1 MRNGALSG
9 TGVGPVGTMRDADQG
24 SLGVRARAGFLS
36 RLRRI
41 ATGEPAEAIFARMR
55 ALPFVAP
62 EALLGAGAPLILAP
76 HPDDESLGC
85 GGLIAACCAMGRPPI
100 VVVLTDGARS
110 HPGSAAFPPARLV
123 ALRAAETR
131 AAAAALGLTP
141 SRLHFM
147 GLPDGEVPRSG
158 PAMEDAAAAL
168 AAIARRAG
176 VGTIL
181 GTWEHD
187 PHADHVAA
195 HVIASRAAALAGAR
209 LLSYPVWGWALPP
222 RRRLHVGA
230 IAGARID
237 ITAQLPA
244 KRRAIA
250 AHASQHGA
258 VVADDPRGFRL
269 PSTLLA
275 ALDQPFEVFLF
286 PR

>member
-1 MRNGALSG
+1 M
-9 TGVGPVGTMRDADQG
+9 
-24 SLGVRARAGFLS
+24 
-36 RLRRI
+36 LRRV
-41 ATGEPAEAIFARMR
+41 ATGTPAATVLARMR
-55 ALPFVAP
+55 ALPFVTP
-62 EALLGAGAPLILAP
+62 DALIGAGAQLILAP

-100 VVVLTDGARS
+100 VVVMTDGARS

-131 AAAAALGLTP
+131 AAVAALGLAP

-147 GLPDGEVPRSG
+147 GLPDGDVSRRG
-158 PAMEDAAAAL
+158 PALEDAAAVL
-168 AAIARRAG
+168 AGIARDSG

-195 HVIASRAAALAGAR
+195 HVIASRAAALAGVR

-222 RRRLHVGA
+222 RRRLEAGV
-230 IAGARID
+230 IAGVRID

-269 PSTLLA
+269 PATLLA
-275 ALDQPFEVFLF
+275 ALDQPFEVFLV

>member
-1 MRNGALSG
+1 M
-9 TGVGPVGTMRDADQG
+9 GPLGTMRDADQG
-24 SLGVRARAGFLS
+24 SLGLSGRAGFLS
-36 RLRRI
+36 MLRRV
-41 ATGEPAEAIFARMR
+41 ATGTPAATVLARMR
-55 ALPFVAP
+55 ALPFATP
-62 EALLGAGAPLILAP
+62 DALIGAGAPLILAP

-100 VVVLTDGARS
+100 VVVMTDGARS

-131 AAAAALGLTP
+131 AAVAALGLAP

-147 GLPDGEVPRSG
+147 GLPDGEVPRRG

-168 AAIARRAG
+168 AAIARGGG

-195 HVIASRAAALAGAR
+195 HAIAARAAALAGAR

-222 RRRLHVGA
+222 RRRLETGV
-230 IAGARID
+230 IAGARLD

-250 AHASQHGA
+250 AHGSQHGA
-258 VVADDPRGFRL
+258 IVADDPRGFRL
-269 PSTLLA
+269 PATLLA
-275 ALDQPFEVFLF
+275 ALDQPFEVFLV

>member
-1 MRNGALSG
+1 MWG
-9 TGVGPVGTMRDADQG
+9 ADQR
-24 SLGVRARAGFLS
+24 SLGLRGRAGFLAI
-36 RLRRI
+36 LRRL
-41 ATGEPAEAIFARMR
+41 ATGECAATILARMR
-55 ALPFVAP
+55 ALPFAPP
-62 EALLGAGAPLILAP
+62 EALLGARTPLILAP

-85 GGLIAACCAMGRPPI
+85 GGLIATCCAMGRPPV
-100 VVVLTDGARS
+100 VVVLTDGAAS

-131 AAAAALGLTP
+131 AAVAALGLPP
-141 SRLHFM
+141 SRLHLM
-147 GLPDGEVPRSG
+147 GLPDGQVPHAG
-158 PAMEDAAAAL
+158 PAMEHAAATV
-168 AAIARRAG
+168 AAIARDSG

-187 PHADHVAA
+187 PHDDHAAA
-195 HVIASRAAALAGAR
+195 HAIAARAAVLAGVR

-222 RRRLHVGA
+222 RRRLDVGT
-230 IAGARID
+230 IAGLRLD

-269 PSTLLA
+269 PAPLLA
-275 ALDQPFEVFLF
+275 ALDQPFEVFLV

>member
-1 MRNGALSG
+1 
-9 TGVGPVGTMRDADQG
+9 
-24 SLGVRARAGFLS
+24 
-36 RLRRI
+36 
-41 ATGEPAEAIFARMR
+41 
-55 ALPFVAP
+55 
-62 EALLGAGAPLILAP
+62 
-76 HPDDESLGC
+76 
-85 GGLIAACCAMGRPPI
+85 
-100 VVVLTDGARS
+100 
-110 HPGSAAFPPARLV
+110 
-123 ALRAAETR
+123 
-131 AAAAALGLTP
+131 
-141 SRLHFM
+141 M
-147 GLPDGEVPRSG
+147 GLPDGQVPRSG

-168 AAIARRAG
+168 AAIAQRAG

-181 GTWEHD
+181 CTWEHD

-195 HVIASRAAALAGAR
+195 HLIASRAAALAGAR

-230 IAGARID
+230 MAGARID

-258 VVADDPRGFRL
+258 VVADDPGGFRL
-269 PSTLLA
+269 PPTLLA

>member
-1 MRNGALSG
+1 M
-9 TGVGPVGTMRDADQG
+9 MRDADQG
-24 SLGVRARAGFLS
+24 SLGLSGRAGFLS
-36 RLRRI
+36 MLRRV
-41 ATGEPAEAIFARMR
+41 ATGTPAATVLARMR
-55 ALPFVAP
+55 ALPFATP
-62 EALLGAGAPLILAP
+62 DALISAGAPLILAP

-100 VVVLTDGARS
+100 VVVMTDGARS

-131 AAAAALGLTP
+131 AAVAALGLAP

-147 GLPDGEVPRSG
+147 GLPDGEVPRRG

-168 AAIARRAG
+168 AAIARGGG

-187 PHADHVAA
+187 PHADHVAG
-195 HVIASRAAALAGAR
+195 HVIASRAAALAEVR

-222 RRRLHVGA
+222 RRRLEAGV
-230 IAGARID
+230 IAGVRID

-269 PSTLLA
+269 PATLLA
-275 ALDQPFEVFLF
+275 ALDQPFEVFLV

>member
-1 MRNGALSG
+1 M
-9 TGVGPVGTMRDADQG
+9 
-24 SLGVRARAGFLS
+24 
-36 RLRRI
+36 LRRV
-41 ATGEPAEAIFARMR
+41 ATGTPAATVLDRMR
-55 ALPFVAP
+55 ALPFAAP
-62 EALLGAGAPLILAP
+62 DALLGAGTPLILAP

-131 AAAAALGLTP
+131 AAVAALGLPP
-141 SRLHFM
+141 SRLRFM
-147 GLPDGEVPRSG
+147 GLPDGEVPCAG
-158 PAMEDAAAAL
+158 AAMEHAAAAL
-168 AAIARRAG
+168 AAIARDGG

-181 GTWEHD
+181 GTWKHD

-195 HVIASRAAALAGAR
+195 HVIAGRAAALAGAR

-222 RRRLHVGA
+222 RRRLDAGV

-244 KRRAIA
+244 KRRAIT

-269 PSTLLA
+269 PATLLA
-275 ALDQPFEVFLF
+275 ALDQPFEVFLV

>member
-1 MRNGALSG
+1 VETIRG
-9 TGVGPVGTMRDADQG
+9 ADQG
-24 SLGVRARAGFLS
+24 SLGLRGRAVFLS
-36 RLRRI
+36 FLRRF
-41 ATGEPAEAIFARMR
+41 TNGESAEAILARMR
-55 ALPFVAP
+55 ALPLVALDT
-62 EALLGAGAPLILAP
+62 LLGAAPSLILAP

-100 VVVLTDGARS
+100 VVVLTDGAQS

-131 AAAAALGLTP
+131 EAVAALGLPP

-147 GLPDGEVPRSG
+147 GLPDGQVPRAG
-158 PAMEDAAAAL
+158 AAMEHAAAAL
-168 AAIARRAG
+168 AAMARDGG
-176 VGTIL
+176 VGTVL
-181 GTWEHD
+181 GTWEYD
-187 PHADHVAA
+187 PHGDHVAA
-195 HVIASRAAALAGAR
+195 HAIASRAAVLAGVR

-222 RRRLHVGA
+222 WRRLDVGA
-230 IAGARID
+230 FAGARID

-258 VVADDPRGFRL
+258 VVADDLRGFRL
-269 PSTLLA
+269 PTALLA

>member
-1 MRNGALSG
+1 M
-9 TGVGPVGTMRDADQG
+9 GTMRDADQG
-24 SLGVRARAGFLS
+24 SLGVRGRAGFLA
-36 RLRRI
+36 RLQRI
-41 ATGEPAEAIFARMR
+41 ATGAPAEAILARMR
-55 ALPFVAP
+55 ALPFATP

-131 AAAAALGLTP
+131 AAVAALGLAP
-141 SRLHFM
+141 PCLHFM

-158 PAMEDAAAAL
+158 PAMEDAAATV
-168 AAIARRAG
+168 AAIAQSAG

-187 PHADHVAA
+187 PHDDHVAA
-195 HVIASRAAALAGAR
+195 HAIASRAAALAGVR

>member
-1 MRNGALSG
+1 MWC
-9 TGVGPVGTMRDADQG
+9 ADQR
-24 SLGVRARAGFLS
+24 SLGLRGRAGFLS
-36 RLRRI
+36 LLRRLAAGECA
-41 ATGEPAEAIFARMR
+41 ATILARMR
-55 ALPFVAP
+55 ALPFAPP

-85 GGLIAACCAMGRPPI
+85 GGLIATCCAMGRPPV
-100 VVVLTDGARS
+100 VVVLTDGAAS

-131 AAAAALGLTP
+131 AAVAALGLPP
-141 SRLHFM
+141 SRLHLM
-147 GLPDGEVPRSG
+147 GLPDGQVPRLG
-158 PAMEDAAAAL
+158 PPMEHAAATVAT
-168 AAIARRAG
+168 IARDSG

-181 GTWEHD
+181 CTWEHD

-222 RRRLHVGA
+222 RRRLEAGV

-237 ITAQLPA
+237 ITAQLPV

-250 AHASQHGA
+250 AHASQHGG

-269 PSTLLA
+269 PATLLA
-275 ALDQPFEVFLF
+275 ALDQPFEVLLF

>member
-1 MRNGALSG
+1 M
-9 TGVGPVGTMRDADQG
+9 
-24 SLGVRARAGFLS
+24 
-36 RLRRI
+36 LRRV
-41 ATGEPAEAIFARMR
+41 ATGTPAATVLARMR
-55 ALPFVAP
+55 ALPFATP
-62 EALLGAGAPLILAP
+62 DALIGAGAPLILAP

-100 VVVLTDGARS
+100 VVVMTDGARS

-131 AAAAALGLTP
+131 AAVAALGLAP

-147 GLPDGEVPRSG
+147 GLPDGEVPRRG

-168 AAIARRAG
+168 AAIARDSG

-187 PHADHVAA
+187 PHDDHLSA
-195 HVIASRAAALAGAR
+195 HVIASCAAALAGVR

-222 RRRLHVGA
+222 RRRLEAGV
-230 IAGARID
+230 IAGVRID
-237 ITAQLPA
+237 ITAQLLA

-258 VVADDPRGFRL
+258 IVADDPRGFRL
-269 PSTLLA
+269 PATLLA
-275 ALDQPFEVFLF
+275 ALDQPFEVFLV

>member
-1 MRNGALSG
+1 M
-9 TGVGPVGTMRDADQG
+9 GPLGMMRDADQG
-24 SLGVRARAGFLS
+24 SLGLSGRAGFLS
-36 RLRRI
+36 MLRRV
-41 ATGEPAEAIFARMR
+41 ATGTPAATVLARMR
-55 ALPFVAP
+55 ALPFVTP
-62 EALLGAGAPLILAP
+62 DALIGAGAPLILAP

-100 VVVLTDGARS
+100 VVVMTDGARS

-131 AAAAALGLTP
+131 AAVAALGLAP

-147 GLPDGEVPRSG
+147 GLPDGEVPRRG

-168 AAIARRAG
+168 AAIARDSG

-195 HVIASRAAALAGAR
+195 HVIASCAAALAGAR

-222 RRRLHVGA
+222 RRRLEAGV
-230 IAGARID
+230 IAGVRID
-237 ITAQLPA
+237 IAAQLPA

-269 PSTLLA
+269 PATLLA
-275 ALDQPFEVFLF
+275 ALDQPFEVFLV

>member
-1 MRNGALSG
+1 MRGA
-9 TGVGPVGTMRDADQG
+9 GVGPLGTMRDADQG
-24 SLGVRARAGFLS
+24 SLGLSGRAGFLS
-36 RLRRI
+36 MLRRV
-41 ATGEPAEAIFARMR
+41 ATGTPAATILARMR
-55 ALPFVAP
+55 ALPFATP
-62 EALLGAGAPLILAP
+62 DALLGAGVPLILAP

-131 AAAAALGLTP
+131 AAVAALGLAP

-147 GLPDGEVPRSG
+147 GLPDGEVPRTG
-158 PAMEDAAAAL
+158 QAMQDAAVAL
-168 AAIARRAG
+168 AAIAQRAG

-181 GTWEHD
+181 GSWEHD
-187 PHADHVAA
+187 PHADHLAA
-195 HVIASRAAALAGAR
+195 HTIAARAAALTGTR

-222 RRRLHVGA
+222 RRRLDVGA
-230 IAGARID
+230 IVGARID
-237 ITAQLPA
+237 ITAQLPL

-269 PSTLLA
+269 PATLLA

>member
-1 MRNGALSG
+1 M
-9 TGVGPVGTMRDADQG
+9 GPVGTMRSTDQG
-24 SLGVRARAGFLS
+24 SLGLSGRAGFLS
-36 RLRRI
+36 MLRRVTI
-41 ATGEPAEAIFARMR
+41 GTSAATVLARMR
-55 ALPFVAP
+55 ALTFATPDV
-62 EALLGAGAPLILAP
+62 LIGAGAPLILAP

-131 AAAAALGLTP
+131 AAVAALGLAP

-147 GLPDGEVPRSG
+147 GLPDGEVPRRG
-158 PAMEDAAAAL
+158 PALEGAAAAL
-168 AAIARRAG
+168 AAIARDSG

-181 GTWEHD
+181 ATWEHD

-195 HVIASRAAALAGAR
+195 HAIASRAAALAGAR

-222 RRRLHVGA
+222 RRRLEAGV
-230 IAGARID
+230 IAGARLD
-237 ITAQLPA
+237 ITAQRPA

-258 VVADDPRGFRL
+258 IVADDPRGFRL
-269 PSTLLA
+269 PATLLA

>member
-1 MRNGALSG
+1 MR
-9 TGVGPVGTMRDADQG
+9 PVGTTRDADQG
-24 SLGVRARAGFLS
+24 SLGVWGRAGFLA
-36 RLRRI
+36 RLRRL
-41 ATGEPAEAIFARMR
+41 ANGERVEAILARMR
-55 ALPFVAP
+55 ALPFVTP
-62 EALLGAGAPLILAP
+62 HALLGTGAPLILAP

-85 GGLIAACCAMGRPPI
+85 GGLIAACCAMGWPPI

-131 AAAAALGLTP
+131 AAVAALGLPP

-147 GLPDGEVPRSG
+147 GLPDGQVPRTG
-158 PAMEDAAAAL
+158 LAMEHTAAAL
-168 AAIARRAG
+168 AAIARDSG

-187 PHADHVAA
+187 PHDDHVAA

-222 RRRLHVGA
+222 RRRLEAGV
-230 IAGARID
+230 IAGARLD

-258 VVADDPRGFRL
+258 IVADDPRGFRL
-269 PSTLLA
+269 PATLLA